1 MRFIKFPC
9 QILFVLLLAVN
20 SVQAA
25 QPALW
30 KLEYQDKTSWVFGTI
45 HASTQVM
52 RNDNSLGLVKNKI
65 TNARLLITEVDL
77 AQYSAEQQQ
86 ELALKVALL
95 TNGKNLQ
102 QQVDD
107 KTWQSLLRYQQNKGI
122 PENAFS
128 AFTPWFVALQL
139 GIIEGQIAGLDF
151 TQAIDDILMQH
162 ARANQVQV
170 SGLESLEQQLGFFAN
185 SGISEELLVDTLAQ
199 IETNEYTI
207 KHLADMW
214 QNGEIEQLE
223 KLLTLGLA
231 EYPSTDFVLDTL
243 LKERNQNW
251 MKKLIAE
258 VKTGNVVIAVGL
270 MHMVGEGNIIQH
282 FEQQGVS
289 VKRVQ

>member
-1 MRFIKFPC
+1 MRCLKYSY
-9 QILFVLLLAVN
+9 QVLFVLLLAVN

-30 KLEYQDKTSWVFGTI
+30 KLEYQDKVSWVFGTI
-45 HASTQVM
+45 HASTQAM
-52 RNDNSLGLVKNKI
+52 RSDNSLGLVKNKI
-65 TNARLLITEVDL
+65 ANARLLITEVDL

-86 ELALKVALL
+86 QLALKVALL
-95 TNGKNLQ
+95 NNGKNLQ
-102 QQVDD
+102 QQVDE
-107 KTWQSLLRYQQNKGI
+107 KTWQSLLSYQQNKGI

-139 GIIEGQIAGLDF
+139 SIIEGQIAGLDF
-151 TQAIDDILMQH
+151 TQSIDDILMQH

-185 SGISEELLVDTLAQ
+185 SDMSEQLLVDTLAQ
-199 IETNEYTI
+199 IQTNEYTV

-214 QNGEIEQLE
+214 QSGEIGQLE
-223 KLLTLGLA
+223 KLLTLGLD

-251 MKKLIAE
+251 MSTLIKE

-270 MHMVGEGNIIQH
+270 MHMVGENSIIQH
-282 FEQQGVS
+282 LEQQGVNI
-289 VKRVQ
+289 KRVQ